1 MTPTPTPTPA
11 TSARDRKAA
20 MRARDRAAGWTEIT
34 CKVPTSHVDAVRG
47 FVASLP
53 EPRPRSNNP
62 DQGVLPFGGAHV

>member
-1 MTPTPTPTPA
+1 
-11 TSARDRKAA
+11 